1 MTREEKIKQN
11 ARKYAEPL
19 ADSLHFGDSPMTRA
33 RIHAFIK
40 GAEWA
45 DEHPREGLWD
55 SEKVIKWILEN
66 ADKHTWYDE
75 TENEC
80 GITNDFIKD
89 LQKAMEE

>member
-1 MTREEKIKQN
+1 MTREEEIKN
-11 ARKYAEPL
+11 ESYKYGLSKYSDGISAMICASDFE
-19 ADSLHFGDSPMTRA
+19 S
-33 RIHAFIK
+33 
-40 GAEWA
+40 GAKWA
-45 DEHPREGLWD
+45 DQHPRKGLWN

-80 GITNDFIKD
+80 GITDNFTED